1 MEDEKKTIKPAAKKA
16 GMTVKAKKKSAA
28 ARAVI
33 YKGNGTIKINK
44 ININAYAA
52 GYIKELIMEP
62 VRLAEDVIKEF
73 NIDVIVNGSGF
84 MSQAIAVRSCIAKA
98 IVKAK
103 GKKYKDLFIA
113 YDRNLLVDDV
123 RRVETKKPLGRK
135 ARKIKQRSKR

>member
-1 MEDEKKTIKPAAKKA
+1 
-16 GMTVKAKKKSAA
+16 
-28 ARAVI
+28 
-33 YKGNGTIKINK
+33 
-44 ININAYAA
+44 
-52 GYIKELIMEP
+52 MEP
-62 VRLAEDVIKEF
+62 VKLAGDAIKEF
-73 NIDVIVNGSGF
+73 NIDISITGSGF
-84 MSQAIAVRSCIAKA
+84 MSQAIAARSCIAKA